1 MEKNITS
8 MPIDLIAFDA
18 DDTLWVN
25 EPHYTAALENLCYL
39 LSPFADAEQVR
50 QALTEADIH
59 NLQHYGYG
67 IKAYTLTM
75 LETASRIA
83 NSRLSGEI
91 VDAILAEGKRMFA
104 EPIDVYEHVIETL
117 QILASRKPLMLITRG
132 ELFEQEHRIQRSGL
146 ADYFTYIEIV
156 KTKSEEVYRQVLT
169 KYNIDPPHF
178 VMIGNSLTSDILPV
192 VALGGRAVYI
202 PIDNPWQ
209 HDIVENPDWETF
221 DQIEHIGLL
230 PDLLNPNLD

>member
-1 MEKNITS
+1 

-18 DDTLWVN
+18 DDTLWEN
-25 EPHYTAALENLCYL
+25 EPHYTAALDKLCIL
-39 LSPFADAEQVR
+39 LTPFADAEQVSR
-50 QALTEADIH
+50 ALTEADIH
-59 NLQHYGYG
+59 NLQYYGYG

-91 VDAILAEGKRMFA
+91 VDAILAEGKHMFA
-104 EPIDVYEHVIETL
+104 EPIVVYEHVVETL
-117 QILASRKPLMLITRG
+117 RSLSSRKPLMLITRG

-146 ADYFTYIEIV
+146 AEYFQYIEIV
-156 KTKSEEVYRQVLT
+156 KTKSSEVYRQVLA
-169 KYNIDPPHF
+169 KYDIPPQRF
-178 VMIGNSLTSDILPV
+178 VMIGNSLKSDILPV

-209 HDIVENPDWETF
+209 HDVVENPDWASF
-221 DQIEHIGLL
+221 DRLDHIGLL
-230 PDLLNPNLD
+230 PDLLQPHLD

>member
-1 MEKNITS
+1 
-8 MPIDLIAFDA
+8 MPLDIIAFDA

-25 EPHYTAALENLCYL
+25 EPHYTAALEKLCTL
-39 LSPFADAEQVR
+39 LAPFADADHVR

-59 NLQHYGYG
+59 NLQFYGYG

-83 NSRLSGEI
+83 NAQLTGEI

-104 EPIDVYEHVIETL
+104 EPIVVYDHVIETL
-117 QILASRKPLMLITRG
+117 QQLSRRKPLMLITRG
-132 ELFEQEHRIQRSGL
+132 ELFEQENRIQRSGL
-146 ADYFTYIEIV
+146 TKYFNYIEIV
-156 KTKSEEVYRQVLT
+156 KTKSVEVYRQVLD
-169 KYNIDPPHF
+169 KYAIEPPRF
-178 VMIGNSLTSDILPV
+178 VMIGNSLKSDILPV

-209 HDIVENPDWETF
+209 HDIVKNPDWTSF
-221 DQIEHIGLL
+221 DRLDHIGLL
-230 PDLLNPNLD
+230 PDLLEAYLDEA

>member
-1 MEKNITS
+1 

-25 EPHYTAALENLCYL
+25 EPHYTAALEKLCL
-39 LSPFADAEQVR
+39 LLAPFAAPEQVR
-50 QALTEADIH
+50 QALSEADIH
-59 NLQHYGYG
+59 NLQYYGYG

-83 NSRLSGEI
+83 NSRLTGDI
-91 VDAILAEGKRMFA
+91 VDAILAEGKHMFA
-104 EPIDVYEHVIETL
+104 EPIEVYDHVVETL
-117 QILASRKPLMLITRG
+117 QSLATRKPLMLITRG

-156 KTKSEEVYRQVLT
+156 KTKSLEVYRQVLA
-169 KYNIDPPHF
+169 KYNIPAQRF
-178 VMIGNSLTSDILPV
+178 VMIGNSLKSDILPV

-202 PIDNPWQ
+202 PIENPWS
-209 HDIVENPDWETF
+209 HDIVDDPDWSSFEK
-221 DQIEHIGLL
+221 IEHIGSL
-230 PDLLNPNLD
+230 PDILQPYLD

>member
-1 MEKNITS
+1 MP

-18 DDTLWVN
+18 DDTLWEN
-25 EPHYTAALENLCYL
+25 EPHYTAALKKLIML
-39 LSPFADAEQVR
+39 LSPFASAAQVS

-59 NLQHYGYG
+59 NLQFYGYG

-83 NSRLSGEI
+83 NNRLTGEI
-91 VDAILAEGKRMFA
+91 VDAILAEGKKMFA
-104 EPIDVYEHVIETL
+104 EPIVVYEHVVETL
-117 QILASRKPLMLITRG
+117 QHLAKRKPLMLITRG

-146 ADYFTYIEIV
+146 AEYFTYIEIV
-156 KTKSEEVYRQVLT
+156 KTKSQEVYRQVLE
-169 KYNIDPPHF
+169 KYNIPVQRF
-178 VMIGNSLTSDILPV
+178 IMIGNSLRSDILPV

-209 HDIVENPDWETF
+209 HDIVENPDWDSFEHVK
-221 DQIEHIGLL
+221 HIGLL
-230 PDLLNPNLD
+230 PELLQRYLD